1 MINNNDFGL
10 LRKKEIIAILD
21 GDKNFGEYEFE
32 EDDKTIRIA
41 MPYLSGPTLCEISSF
56 FGLPANYPRSGGALS
71 RWEYLDN
78 LLGFCIKANKVSE
91 LLSYLFS
98 KDKFSEQLR
107 GLCPDNIEKA
117 YKMIVQKVLEQIN
130 SLLYFGGHELCNVGG
145 AYYIKKIGSSI
156 TVKAPT
162 VKVIDRA
169 YIKDLA
175 ERANKDID
183 DGNFDSAITK
193 ARTILEETFCYVIE
207 KKSVVPSD
215 SGDIGKLYGQVKDL
229 YNMHADKNLDKRI
242 NTLLSG
248 LEKIISSIAEM
259 RNKESDS
266 HGVGNK
272 RIGISD
278 YHTRLFVN
286 ASVAMADFILSVYLN
301 NTKTI

>member
-1 MINNNDFGL
+1 MNSNDFNL
-10 LRKKEIIAILD
+10 LRKKEILAILD
-21 GDKNFGEYEFE
+21 GDTDFGEIPFD
-32 EDDKTIRIA
+32 EDDKSVRLA
-41 MPYLSGPTLCEISSF
+41 MPYLSGPNLCEISSL
-56 FGLPANYPRSGGALS
+56 FGLPVTYPRSGGALS

-78 LLGFCIKANKVSE
+78 LLAFCIKSNKASE

-98 KDKFSEQLR
+98 KDKFSSQLK
-107 GLCPDNIEKA
+107 GLSPKNIEKA
-117 YKMIVQKVLEQIN
+117 YEMIVQKVLEQIN
-130 SLLYFGGHELCNVGG
+130 SLLYFGGNELYNIGG
-145 AYYIKKIGSSI
+145 AYYIREIGSVI
-156 TVKAPT
+156 TVKAPV

-183 DGNFDSAITK
+183 EGNFDSAITK

-207 KKSVVPSD
+207 KKGAIPFEN
-215 SGDIGKLYGQVKDL
+215 GDIGKLYGQVKDL

-242 NTLLSG
+242 NMLLSG

-259 RNKESDS
+259 RNKESDA

-301 NTKTI
+301 NTKVI

>member
-1 MINNNDFGL
+1 MTNNNDFGL

-21 GDKNFGEYEFE
+21 GDNCFGEYEFE

-41 MPYLSGPTLCEISSF
+41 MPYLSGPNLCELSTL
-56 FGLPANYPRSGGALS
+56 FGLPVNYPRSGGALS

-78 LLGFCIKANKVSE
+78 LLEFCIKANKMSE
-91 LLSYLFS
+91 LLSYLFN

-117 YKMIVQKVLEQIN
+117 YKTIIQKVLEQIN
-130 SLLYFGGHELCNVGG
+130 SLLYFGGHELCNIGG
-145 AYYIKKIGSSI
+145 TFYIKEIGTTI

-207 KKSVVPSD
+207 KKSVTPSD

-229 YNMHADKNLDKRI
+229 
-242 NTLLSG
+242 
-248 LEKIISSIAEM
+248 
-259 RNKESDS
+259 
-266 HGVGNK
+266 
-272 RIGISD
+272 
-278 YHTRLFVN
+278 
-286 ASVAMADFILSVYLN
+286 
-301 NTKTI
+301 